1 MTHSVEKQENS
12 MLRITLNISPEEFG
26 KGLDKAFNKHKREF
40 TLPGFRKGKAP
51 KNLVFNRYGEAMFYE
66 EALEEIVPEAY
77 EAAIKEED
85 IKPYSEP
92 RFNVTEV
99 SSEDGATVEVDLA
112 VKPEIELD
120 DYFGIKAYRPPVEVT
135 DDQIDHY
142 LEHKREDL
150 ARMVPVEDRAV
161 EEGDTVTI
169 DYKGS
174 VDGEYFDGG
183 TAENQQLEIGSNR
196 FIPGFEEQLIGH
208 KPGEEFTI
216 DVTFPENYGHEDL
229 AGAEAKFEI
238 NLKEIYKQELPE
250 LDDDFVMDID
260 DECDTLEEYREK
272 VKKELADQDNDQAD
286 QFFENEVL
294 RILVDKLD
302 VELPEAA
309 IEDEVNRALREEDQ
323 QMRYYGLDLEKY
335 LEITGKTLAAYR
347 EELKEPARRRL
358 LSALVVDHVADKEN
372 IELEDA
378 DYEEEFK
385 RLAEQYN
392 MEEAK
397 ILLQFD
403 NPDGRAMLTDGIR
416 RRKAMDL
423 LVEHAEVTDEK
434 PEFLK
439 EHEAAQQ
446 AQQAAAAAEEAEKA
460 EQEETEEE

>member
-1 MTHSVEKQENS
+1 MTHSVEKLENS
-12 MLRITLNISPEEFG
+12 TLRITLNISPEEFG

-51 KNLVFNRYGEAMFYE
+51 KNLVFNRYGEAIFYE
-66 EALEEIVPEAY
+66 EALEEVVPPAY
-77 EAAIKEED
+77 EAAIEEED

-99 SSEDGATVEVDLA
+99 SSEDGATVEVELA

-120 DYFGIKAYRPPVEVT
+120 DYFGVKAYRPPVEVT
-135 DDQIDHY
+135 DEQIDHY
-142 LEHKREDL
+142 LEHKREEL
-150 ARMVPVEDRAV
+150 ARMVPVEGRAV
-161 EEGDTVTI
+161 EEGDTVSL

-208 KPGEEFTI
+208 EPGEEFTI
-216 DVTFPENYGHEDL
+216 DVTFPEDYGHDEL
-229 AGAEAKFEI
+229 AGAAAQFEI
-238 NLKEIYKQELPE
+238 NLKEIYRQELPE

-272 VKKELADQDNDQAD
+272 VKKELAEKDGEEAD
-286 QFFENEVL
+286 RFFENEVL
-294 RILVDKLD
+294 RLLVEQLD

-309 IEDEVNRALREEDQ
+309 IEDEVDRALREEDQ